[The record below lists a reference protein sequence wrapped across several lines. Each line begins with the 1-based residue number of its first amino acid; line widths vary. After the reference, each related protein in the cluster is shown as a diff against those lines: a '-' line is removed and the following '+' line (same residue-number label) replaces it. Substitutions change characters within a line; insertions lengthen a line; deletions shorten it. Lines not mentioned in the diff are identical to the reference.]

1 MGGCRYDEE
10 KEQTSEICKLIIG
23 RAPVRISFSGGGTDL
38 SSYYEKFGGRV
49 VSATIDRYFYL
60 HVDGRFDGMV
70 QMTSS
75 DYRSNLVFKSGNPP
89 SPRPPFEI
97 ALSTI
102 RMLSVNG
109 GGMDMFMGSQVPPGS
124 GLGSSG
130 AVAVNMVN
138 VLASMSGKVLS
149 RYEVAE
155 KAYEV
160 GHDLLGLPIGKQ
172 DEYAAAFGGLN
183 EFTFTHNKVE
193 VRPIKVHSDTLQRLE
208 RNLMLFYLGQTR
220 EASEI
225 LKDQDSRTREG
236 DPVTLDAL
244 HRSKELAT
252 ETRKA
257 IEKGDVE
264 ELGRLLHLSWEEK
277 KKYTDRVTNPRIES
291 IYRAAINSGA
301 LGGKLTGAGGSGHL
315 LLCCHEESQ
324 RKVEENLA
332 GFGAR
337 RVLFRLEPEGASV
350 REVGFGANC

>member
-1 MGGCRYDEE
+1 M
-10 KEQTSEICKLIIG
+10 LIG

-38 SSYYEKFGGRV
+38 SSYYEKFEGRV
-49 VSATIDRYFYL
+49 VSATIDRYFYV
-60 HVDGRFDGMV
+60 HVDGRIDGMV

-75 DYRSNLVFKSGNPP
+75 DYRSNLVFQSGNPP
-89 SPRPPFEI
+89 PARPPFEI
-97 ALSTI
+97 ALTTL
-102 RMLSVNG
+102 RLLSMNG
-109 GGMDMFMGSQVPPGS
+109 GGLDMFMGSQVPPGS

-130 AVAVNMVN
+130 AVAVNLVN
-138 VLASMSGKVLS
+138 VLASLSGKFLS
-149 RYEVAE
+149 KHEIAE

-172 DEYAAAFGGLN
+172 DEYAAAFGGIN

-193 VRPIKVHSDTLQRLE
+193 VRPVKIDSDVLERLE
-208 RNLMLFYLGQTR
+208 RNLMLFSLGQTR
-220 EASEI
+220 ESSEI

-236 DPVTLDAL
+236 NPSTLEAL

-277 KKYTDRVTNPRIES
+277 KKYADRVTNPRVES
-291 IYRAAINSGA
+291 IYRAAISSGA
-301 LGGKLTGAGGSGHL
+301 LGGKLTGAGGGGHL
-315 LLCCHEESQ
+315 LLCCYEGRQ
-324 RKVEENLA
+324 RNVEEKLSS
-332 GFGAR
+332 FGAR